1 MATAFWQRARVRAG
15 CVSRGLERVHSAYC
29 ACAGSAVVTSVLLL
43 AAAGVAAQTR
53 TWQNAVD
60 LATQSAPESRI
71 VVVEVA
77 SGRLLAT
84 HHLRDAAQ
92 TLAAPGSTLKP
103 LVLYQLLA
111 AGRWSA
117 TTHVP
122 CDRSLVIAGQRL
134 ACSHPQS
141 APFDARGALTWSC
154 NRYFAEVAQ
163 AIKPG
168 ELGPLLRATG
178 LLGTTGL
185 ASPEATA
192 DFREPRSVTDQQ
204 LAVLGVKGV
213 RVTPLELAIAYRWLA
228 REMTAH
234 ANTSAAQ
241 TVRVGL
247 LDSATFGIAGEASAG
262 EVAVAGK
269 TGTAE
274 STATSRT
281 HGWFVGL
288 APAERPQV
296 VIAVYLPSSRG
307 ADAAAVAGAL
317 LARAPL
323 EHR

>member
-1 MATAFWQRARVRAG
+1 VRAG
-15 CVSRGLERVHSAYC
+15 CVSRGMERVHSAYC

-43 AAAGVAAQTR
+43 GAAGVAAQSSQ
-53 TWQNAVD
+53 WQHAVD
-60 LATQSAPESRI
+60 LAAQSASESRI
-71 VVVEVA
+71 VVVDVA
-77 SGRLLAT
+77 TGRLIAE
-84 HHLRDAAQ
+84 HRLREAAE

-111 AGRWSA
+111 AGRWNSA
-117 TTHVP
+117 NRVP
-122 CDRSLVIAGQRL
+122 CDGGLVIAGHRL

-141 APFDARGALTWSC
+141 APFDARDALTWSC
-154 NRYFAEVAQ
+154 NRYFAAVAQ

-228 REMTAH
+228 REIAAHPSTA
-234 ANTSAAQ
+234 AAQ
-241 TVRVGL
+241 TVRAGL
-247 LDSATFGIAGEASAG
+247 VDSATFGIAGEASAG

-274 STATSRT
+274 SAATSRT

-307 ADAAAVAGAL
+307 ADAAAVVGAL